1 MALPAILL
9 SGLLLRI
16 FLLFTLENMLDC
28 DESTVG
34 VMALDIVESS
44 QIPMFHYANAYN
56 GGAALESYLAAVGFF
71 LFGSSAILLKMTVL
85 FLWTVTGVFFM
96 DLIQRALSFSS
107 ALLPMVLLILGLV
120 FKIDPLLLIWLTDD
134 IGLK

>member
-1 MALPAILL
+1 MHTITETGPASTTLYRGMALPAILL

-16 FLLFTLENMLDC
+16 FLLFTVENMLDC

-56 GGAALESYLAAVGFF
+56 GGAALESYLA
-71 LFGSSAILLKMTVL
+71 
-85 FLWTVTGVFFM
+85 
-96 DLIQRALSFSS
+96 
-107 ALLPMVLLILGLV
+107 
-120 FKIDPLLLIWLTDD
+120 
-134 IGLK
+134 